1 MGIEILPVNLA
12 TLSAYGQIPMR
23 FEVNS
28 KIEIKRIKAGL
39 EGLTFQEIKV
49 EPGYIKDYDLEE
61 KPTDWLKTFDMA
73 NWRVFRFVE
82 NGEVLGGA
90 VAALKSP
97 EVHMLDGRDDLAMI
111 WDMRVKPE
119 YQRQGIGTQLF
130 QAVAVWTKTE
140 GCRQLKIETQNNN
153 VKACH
158 FYAKQGCVLGEL
170 NFFKYPPLKN
180 EIMFCWYLDL
190 LK

>member
-90 VAALKSP
+90 AAALKSP